1 MIRNKR
7 CGAEFPEGD
16 ADPYRRTDGDINESK
31 KKYLVLRTGSG
42 VKGASS
48 FSNQF
53 PPVFGSEIL
62 LRNLRKRTSVKKNM
76 VRKRR

>member
-7 CGAEFPEGD
+7 CGAELPKSD

-31 KKYLVLRTGSG
+31 KITFVDWFGIERSR
-42 VKGASS
+42 S

-53 PPVFGSEIL
+53 PPILGSEIL
-62 LRNLRKRTSVKKNM
+62 LRNSRKRTSV
-76 VRKRR
+76 